1 MKSLRSI
8 LVTGAVAVLGASS
21 ALALTACSDDNVF
34 GGDGKEVKLS
44 VTERDLTPA
53 RVSVQAG
60 EIEFVVKNDGDRLH
74 AFAIDAPGGVERT
87 DNIKPGE
94 TGRVTVDLSRGRYR
108 MYDPR
113 GGYRERG
120 VRGTVV
126 VTARDDDDTDTVTE
140 RTVERTVVEE
150 EPDVDLPE
158 VDDPELQDPEP
169 PPPAPAKPAPAPVQP
184 PPPTVTKTVPAPPPP
199 EDETTP

>member
-8 LVTGAVAVLGASS
+8 MVTGVVAVLGASS
-21 ALALTACSDDNVF
+21 ALALSACSDDNVF
-34 GGDGKEVKLS
+34 GGDGEEVNLS

-53 RVSVQAG
+53 RVVVRAG

-74 AFAIDAPGGVERT
+74 AFAIDTPGGVERT
-87 DNIKPGE
+87 KNIKPGE
-94 TGRVTVDLSRGRYR
+94 TERVTVDLSRGRYR

-126 VTARDDDDTDTVTE
+126 VRPRENDDTDTVTE

-150 EPDVDLPE
+150 EPDVDVPE
-158 VDDPELQDPEP
+158 VDDPEIQDPEAP
-169 PPPAPAKPAPAPVQP
+169 PPPAKPAPPPVQP

-199 EDETTP
+199 EDGTTP